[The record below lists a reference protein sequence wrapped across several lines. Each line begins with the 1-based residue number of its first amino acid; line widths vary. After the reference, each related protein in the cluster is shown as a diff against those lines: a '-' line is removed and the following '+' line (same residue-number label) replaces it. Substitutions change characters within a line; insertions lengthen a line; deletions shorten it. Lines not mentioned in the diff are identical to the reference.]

1 MDHAASLGVQGGE
14 RVRVTCFAVLTCL
27 VRMDDFLHFVCFH
40 LTPIAELSRFTWQ
53 HDHDSIFVFSVW
65 VHLDIFGLG
74 YVWMIFYIL
83 HFFIQSD

>member
-40 LTPIAELSRFTWQ
+40 LTTIAELSRFTWQ
-53 HDHDSIFVFSVW
+53 HDHDSIFLFSVW
-65 VHLDIFGLG
+65 GILISLDLG
-74 YVWMIFYIL
+74 T
-83 HFFIQSD
+83 SG